1 MIINEPN
8 NTVNT
13 TIRKYNRLKIYQVDA
28 IDGQLKK
35 FTPKTANEQGCLK
48 IYLNEKLNQIYFT
61 IYAVNDPV
69 KNKQIYDHMS
79 LNEIDLDLVEAAVT
93 RSSRKVIRFGGERDA
108 NKNGTGDVE
117 DRKRVEF
124 RKRDR
129 KTVNNDTLVYHA
141 VEFNSSEA
149 LDDLANTLSYLAEAY
164 LVKEAESDDR
174 SEAAADSP
182 VVEAK
187 DSKGS
192 IDDNDANL
200 DESAEIVERKKDANE
215 MIKDLQE
222 SIRRGDVK
230 FAMYWARMLAR
241 ISAKIEIS
249 LENEGNNEVTDER
262 DPAKKDADVDRNNNK
277 NNETK
282 RKVNV
287 TWKKSYDD
295 ENDQDHIHIELELD
309 VATTKVGELKLI
321 VEDRLGLTVQKQ
333 LMIINDC
340 STASDQDLVN
350 LYEPFS
356 KRKIKEKRS
365 EDGRASASVAAQVSD
380 DSEPYE
386 VFVIIKDDETDE
398 TGNNSPQSN
407 KKPVRKKTFSLKIF
421 RYI

>member
-8 NTVNT
+8 NTVKT

-93 RSSRKVIRFGGERDA
+93 QSSRKVIRFGGERDA
-108 NKNGTGDVE
+108 NKNVTGDVE

-124 RKRDR
+124 RKRDS
-129 KTVNNDTLVYHA
+129 KTVNDTLVYHA
-141 VEFNSSEA
+141 VEFNSNEA

-164 LVKEAESDDR
+164 LVKEAEADDR
-174 SEAAADSP
+174 SEAADSP
-182 VVEAK
+182 VAKAK

-192 IDDNDANL
+192 IDDNHANL
-200 DESAEIVERKKDANE
+200 DDSIEIIERKKDANK

-230 FAMYWARMLAR
+230 FAEYWARMLAR

-249 LENEGNNEVTDER
+249 LENEGNNEVMELTNEK
-262 DPAKKDADVDRNNNK
+262 DPTKKDVDVDRNNN

-295 ENDQDHIHIELELD
+295 ENDQDHVHIELELD

-321 VEDRLGLTVQKQ
+321 VEDRLGLTAQKQ

-350 LYEPFS
+350 VYEPFS

-365 EDGRASASVAAQVSD
+365 EDGRASASVAQVSD

-398 TGNNSPQSN
+398 ADNNSPQSN
-407 KKPVRKKTFSLKIF
+407 KKPVSREH
-421 RYI
+421 